1 MSPSAEAIDR
11 SAFDAGLF
19 VPLRAVVAWLVLT
32 PVAIRS
38 PPPRICLS
46 TSHRRRFSSSSG
58 SAGPV
63 FLLSFALLASSLL
76 RSSSSC
82 EQGRRPAMLSR
93 PGFPAPVLLPRRW
106 RKGRSRSSRR
116 PDVSS
121 ACKIGSQFPVALLPW
136 LQTLDPAMHARLTQ
150 PNSVEPSM

>member
-106 RKGRSRSSRR
+106 RKGRGHHGGQMYPVLARSGHSFPLLSFLGCRR
-116 PDVSS
+116 
-121 ACKIGSQFPVALLPW
+121 
-136 LQTLDPAMHARLTQ
+136 
-150 PNSVEPSM
+150 